1 MIEGCRVG
9 MKRLSF
15 LKLIFNTF
23 CLKRRPRKQKEAD
36 GETKRS
42 ERRRHDHSR
51 RIRFCHLV
59 LTGAERSYQQ
69 FRVIELSRIKN
80 RNCYWKK
87 KLNGR
92 TISICIYIHIWV
104 RFPRTGK
111 MVKMWHF

>member
-1 MIEGCRVG
+1 MIEACRVG

-51 RIRFCHLV
+51 RLRFCYLV
-59 LTGAERSYQQ
+59 LTGAERFYKQGVIKKSDNVMLALEESFFSVQ
-69 FRVIELSRIKN
+69 FPPIKRCSLKLS
-80 RNCYWKK
+80 
-87 KLNGR
+87 
-92 TISICIYIHIWV
+92 
-104 RFPRTGK
+104 
-111 MVKMWHF
+111 